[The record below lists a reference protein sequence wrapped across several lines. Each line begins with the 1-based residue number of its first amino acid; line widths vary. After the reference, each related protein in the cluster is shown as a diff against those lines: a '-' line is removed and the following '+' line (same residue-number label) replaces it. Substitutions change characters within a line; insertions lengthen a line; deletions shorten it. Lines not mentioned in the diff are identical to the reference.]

1 MADLA
6 HAAEGDTDLH
16 GDLDAQHW
24 AERFAA
30 RFLVIRRLSPP
41 GLGVP
46 FAGDQVGD
54 TEGLMLA
61 WFASAIETGRMDT
74 SSLPNRPTEG

>member
-6 HAAEGDTDLH
+6 HAAEGDNDLH
-16 GDLDAQHW
+16 GDLDATHW

-30 RFLVIRRLSPP
+30 RFLVIRRLSSPD
-41 GLGVP
+41 LGTP
-46 FAGDQVGD
+46 LAGDQVGD

-61 WFASAIETGRMDT
+61 WFAAAIETGRMST
-74 SSLPNRPTEG
+74 AT